1 MFKHLAAIVFVF
13 VCVCVAWMILGGT
26 VMGRTEHQD
35 RQLRSQVAG
44 LWGSP
49 QSQAAPELKEVEEQV
64 RKETVELDGKVQ
76 VVSRKKDVFHDRAL
90 DASDV
95 KVGLSLEHRRKGLLW
110 YPTYRVDFNGV
121 YRIENKKVEPVL
133 YQFVY
138 RFPTEEGLYDRFQI
152 HVDGRQVDDVAPSAG
167 EICLDL
173 KLAPKET
180 REVQVQYISQGM
192 TEWSYLPGNRVQ
204 EIRNFKLTVQTDF
217 SDLNFP
223 DAAVSPTSK
232 EPQGTGWQLQWVYDN
247 LFSGV
252 RIGVSMPERVNPG
265 PFVGRVT
272 FFAPVSLFLFFFLVF
287 MIAVIREIPL
297 HPVHYFFLGC
307 SFFAFHLLLAYLVD
321 HVTVGV
327 AFGICS
333 AVSLFL
339 SISYMRLVVGTGFA
353 FREIGIA
360 QMIYLVLFSGAFFLQ
375 GFTGLTIAVCCVITL
390 FVVMQVTGRV
400 DWHAVS
406 KRLK

>member
-13 VCVCVAWMILGGT
+13 FCVCVAWMILGGT

-49 QSQAAPELKEVEEQV
+49 QSQAAPELKRVEDQV
-64 RKETVELDGKVQ
+64 LKETVELDGRVQ
-76 VVSRKKDVFHDRAL
+76 VVSRKKEVHHDRAL
-90 DASDV
+90 DGSDV
-95 KVGLSLEHRRKGLLW
+95 KVGLNLEHRRKGLLW
-110 YPTYRVDFNGV
+110 YPTYRVDFDGT
-121 YRIENKKVEPVL
+121 YRVENRDEQAQR
-133 YQFVY
+133 YRFIY

-152 HVDGRQVDDVAPSAG
+152 YVDGKRVEDISPSGG
-167 EICLDL
+167 EVCLDL
-173 KLAPKET
+173 ELEPEESGT
-180 REVQVQYISQGM
+180 VQVQYVSQGM

-204 EIRNFKLTVQTDF
+204 EIRDFKLTVLTDF
-217 SDLNFP
+217 TDLNFP
-223 DAAVSPTSK
+223 DAAVSPTTK
-232 EPQGTGWQLQWVYDN
+232 EALGSGWQLAWVYDN

-252 RIGVSMPERVNPG
+252 RIGVSMPEKVNPG

-287 MIAVIREIPL
+287 MIAVIRDIPL

-307 SFFAFHLLLAYLVD
+307 AFFSFHLLLAYLVD
-321 HVTVGV
+321 HVPVGA
-327 AFGICS
+327 AFVICS
-333 AVSLFL
+333 GVSLFL

-360 QMIYLVLFSGAFFLQ
+360 QLIYLVLFSGAFFLE

-406 KRLK
+406 KRL